1 MVARS
6 LEPKGRPETPLG
18 RHPLA
23 LDRPPPP
30 GARGQKRHSFG
41 AAANPERET
50 PSLVPRILIANFEP
64 GGIGRRREASSGL
77 IATSRRV
84 TPSPLGA

>member
-30 GARGQKRHSFG
+30 GARSQKRDRFG
-41 AAANPERET
+41 AAADPQREA
-50 PSLVPRILIANFEP
+50 PGFVPGILIA
-64 GGIGRRREASSGL
+64 A
-77 IATSRRV
+77 
-84 TPSPLGA
+84 